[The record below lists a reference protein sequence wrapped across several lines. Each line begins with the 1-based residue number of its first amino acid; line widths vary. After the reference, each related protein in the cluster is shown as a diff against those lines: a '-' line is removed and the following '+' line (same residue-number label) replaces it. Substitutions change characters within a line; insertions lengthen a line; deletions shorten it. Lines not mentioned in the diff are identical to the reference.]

1 MATCKV
7 PVINTLEEKS
17 INCNS
22 PKNNINEKLKFV
34 QGIYPSKES
43 KNDLL
48 IVNDNGITIIV
59 TKSKTLSILAIVGIT
74 IGGIFLVGL
83 IFYLIKYFFKKKE
96 NYNNVNFSDDDRLEG
111 KRGTNVENSKDV
123 IFK

>member
-7 PVINTLEEKS
+7 PVINTLEDKS

-22 PKNNINEKLKFV
+22 PKNNIKEKLTFI
-34 QGIYPSKES
+34 QDIYASKES

-74 IGGIFLVGL
+74 IGGIFLLGL
-83 IFYLIKYFFKKKE
+83 FFLF
-96 NYNNVNFSDDDRLEG
+96 N
-111 KRGTNVENSKDV
+111 
-123 IFK
+123 